1 VSKRIFIG
9 VVIPLIVALLVSFGL
24 AFSQSNIRFPERNV
38 TLQVPDDFATIQA
51 AIDAA
56 EPGAQINVRGRK
68 EPYPEHL
75 VITKKNLLLKGIP
88 SRIEG
93 AIPGRDM
100 VSPKI
105 LSLSQFGDWSVVQG
119 FEIIGG
125 RSEWV
130 QLVCANCSFRDNVV
144 RDSNVVMAGSSILV
158 LDSQFISESKEKQND
173 PLFVAK
179 GDNLML
185 RFSII
190 SDYNIENLN
199 IE

>member
-1 VSKRIFIG
+1 M
-9 VVIPLIVALLVSFGL
+9 VIPLIVALLVSFGL
-24 AFSQSNIRFPERNV
+24 AFSQGNIRFPERNV

-105 LSLSQFGDWSVVQG
+105 LSLSQFGDWSIVQG

-130 QLVCANCSFRDNVV
+130 QIVCANCSFRDNVV
-144 RDSNVVMAGSSILV
+144 MAGSSILV
-158 LDSQFISESKEKQND
+158 FDSQFISESKEK
-173 PLFVAK
+173 
-179 GDNLML
+179 
-185 RFSII
+185 
-190 SDYNIENLN
+190 
-199 IE
+199 